1 MRIRT
6 RRCRKL
12 HLVRRWKKNHTNV
25 EELVG
30 FVQNEMA
37 ALDRCNDTDAYSLE
51 HV

>member
-1 MRIRT
+1 MQ
-6 RRCRKL
+6 KAASGQKAE
-12 HLVRRWKKNHTNV
+12 KKHRNV

-30 FVQNEMA
+30 FVQNDMA